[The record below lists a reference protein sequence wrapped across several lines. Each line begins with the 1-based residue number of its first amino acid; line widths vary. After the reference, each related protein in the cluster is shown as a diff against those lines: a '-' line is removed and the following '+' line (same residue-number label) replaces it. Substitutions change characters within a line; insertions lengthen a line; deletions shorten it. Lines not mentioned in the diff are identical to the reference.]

1 MHDTMHGIYSRRDK
15 QTTHTPVSGHTKA
28 HKQSRAHQRGERT
41 DRPRG
46 THVGQVS
53 PTYGPVLRELA
64 DLLVA
69 PVRGYQ
75 FHEIL
80 SIIINHVQCVFSKQ
94 HRHRYRPTQLS
105 NIALLRIFLLMDPR
119 WCGLRGASAAPKGG
133 LPTTTSAPLLD
144 TGPWAAGQ
152 VLSHGERAFVAYSA
166 RECLPGEG
174 GVGTAMWILTKR
186 RMLTK
191 WRVVVSGVGCS
202 PRA

>member
-105 NIALLRIFLLMDPR
+105 NSFTKNLFAD
-119 WCGLRGASAAPKGG
+119 GPKVVR
-133 LPTTTSAPLLD
+133 P
-144 TGPWAAGQ
+144 
-152 VLSHGERAFVAYSA
+152 A
-166 RECLPGEG
+166 RRQRRP
-174 GVGTAMWILTKR
+174 KR
-186 RMLTK
+186 RAAHNDLGAAARHGTLGS
-191 WRVVVSGVGCS
+191 RSGVES
-202 PRA
+202 R